1 MNTFLLTLHVVAA
14 VFIVGPMAILPQ
26 TALRAIRAG
35 QGGMV
40 EVLARSTMIFTLISL
55 VVAVLG
61 FGALGTAPKK
71 DGLTITTPWLLSAL
85 AAYLVAFA
93 VSMFVVVPAL
103 RGAADHLQASAVTAS
118 GTAGGTVAGGTVAG
132 GTVAGGTAAGGTGA
146 RTADYRRIAI
156 GSGVVSLLLVVVTV
170 LMVWKP

>member
-1 MNTFLLTLHVVAA
+1 MNTLVLSLHVVAA

-35 QGGMV
+35 QGAMV

-61 FGALGTAPKK
+61 FGALGTAPKA
-71 DGLTITTPWLLSAL
+71 DGLKMTTGWVLSAL
-85 AAYLVAFA
+85 LVYLIAFA
-93 VSMFVVVPAL
+93 VGMFVVVPSL
-103 RGAADHLQASAVTAS
+103 RRAADHLQQAPELQQ
-118 GTAGGTVAGGTVAG
+118 
-132 GTVAGGTAAGGTGA
+132 AAGTQT
-146 RTADYRRIAI
+146 RTADYRRIAM
-156 GSGVVSLLLVVVTV
+156 GSGIVSLLLVVVTV